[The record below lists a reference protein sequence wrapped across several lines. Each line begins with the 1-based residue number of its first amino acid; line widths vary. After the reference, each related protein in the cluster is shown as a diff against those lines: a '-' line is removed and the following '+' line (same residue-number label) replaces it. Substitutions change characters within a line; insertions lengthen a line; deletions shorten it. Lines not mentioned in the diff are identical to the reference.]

1 MKLSLQAIAGERKT
15 VAKKDHL
22 ASALSKMGV
31 KSLDELIT
39 SPEQRV
45 RESLAALR
53 GDTRS
58 VQPEAP
64 AKRDKT
70 PRKKSKKA
78 APKITNPV
86 RPSHLSDSYH
96 PEAIKEIMAHQKKK
110 GSRVTEEEIT
120 NIDQNW
126 AAKKIAS
133 NPVKTSKAGRDD
145 IIDLMGTRPNGGSK
159 RDLASRQLHDTIDN
173 MPEMKVTEHIP
184 RVANEPQ
191 YNITPRLYDLKKKK
205 NDEDDEK
212 KRAV

>member
-1 MKLSLQAIAGERKT
+1 M
-15 VAKKDHL
+15 AKKDHL
-22 ASALSKMGV
+22 ASALSRMGV

-53 GDTRS
+53 GNTRS

-86 RPSHLSDSYH
+86 RPRHLSDSYH
-96 PEAIKEIMAHQKKK
+96 PEAIKEILAHQKKK

-120 NIDQNW
+120 TIDQNW

-184 RVANEPQ
+184 KMANEPQ
-191 YNITPRLYDLKKKK
+191 YNIVPRLHDRNMKKK
-205 NDEDDEK
+205 DDEEQ